1 MGLNGLRGL
10 EMNSEDAFV
19 VATIFAIMLVGFLAS
34 GIEIYR
40 LRSEVGKYEL
50 ASPQRVKER
59 TAID

>member
-1 MGLNGLRGL
+1 MK
-10 EMNSEDAFV
+10 SEDAFV

-59 TAID
+59 PAID